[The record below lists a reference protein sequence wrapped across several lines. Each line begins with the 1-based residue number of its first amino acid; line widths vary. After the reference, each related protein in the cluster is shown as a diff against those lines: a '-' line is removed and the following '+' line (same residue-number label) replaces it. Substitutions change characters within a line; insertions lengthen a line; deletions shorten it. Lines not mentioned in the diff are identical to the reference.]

1 MLPLPKWSDWC
12 HWIFHSQWKQS
23 VLRLRPC
30 YRSFSL
36 LGVVLP
42 SVAQTWSPS
51 FLRVGTEK
59 GARPRVNQSTV
70 LLWPDIQAL
79 EGTSPF
85 GAACISPIMTPSYS
99 LKRVLVLLI
108 MFNIVSESTMC
119 NTLSKLNLI
128 SFSMTFL
135 PRLDKTT
142 AFMQFHLGGGQFV
155 HWGNTTLCPNKT
167 TPVVTIVKLPS
178 DVGYKNIGEI
188 TSITKD
194 EQPWLTNWVWWS

>member
-79 EGTSPF
+79 EETSLF
-85 GAACISPIMTPSYS
+85 GAACISQIMTPSYS

-128 SFSMTFL
+128 YIFLNDLSSSFGQDNNIHAIPSGGWTICSLRKYDTL
-135 PRLDKTT
+135 P
-142 AFMQFHLGGGQFV
+142 
-155 HWGNTTLCPNKT
+155 
-167 TPVVTIVKLPS
+167 
-178 DVGYKNIGEI
+178 
-188 TSITKD
+188 
-194 EQPWLTNWVWWS
+194 